1 MSKRSLCRA
10 MTGVNTGRQE
20 TPEYFPMTPL
30 PAPRLCE
37 IPGARI
43 KQNEL
48 CAFFG
53 SLLDSSGGIAVV
65 PALLVAHV
73 LGLVFWVS
81 GLLVTSMALT
91 RHTQETSAEAR
102 QALARLERIFLRGL
116 ADPGALLTILAGASL
131 VSTNAHFYL
140 HAPWLHIK
148 LTFVLLLIGLHGMVA
163 VRTKAFARGQI
174 EMQRSEA
181 RMLVLATLFLF
192 LSILIA
198 TLVGQVYLT

>member
-1 MSKRSLCRA
+1 M
-10 MTGVNTGRQE
+10 
-20 TPEYFPMTPL
+20 
-30 PAPRLCE
+30 
-37 IPGARI
+37 
-43 KQNEL
+43 
-48 CAFFG
+48 
-53 SLLDSSGGIAVV
+53 V
-65 PALLVAHV
+65 PALLVGHV
-73 LGLVFWVS
+73 LGLVFWVG

-91 RHTQETSAEAR
+91 LHTQEASADAR
-102 QALARLERIFLRGL
+102 QALARLERIYLRGL

-131 VSTNAHFYL
+131 IMTNSSYYL

-148 LTFVLLLIGLHGMVA
+148 LTFVLLLVGLHGIVA
-163 VRTKAFARGQI
+163 VRTKRFASGRI